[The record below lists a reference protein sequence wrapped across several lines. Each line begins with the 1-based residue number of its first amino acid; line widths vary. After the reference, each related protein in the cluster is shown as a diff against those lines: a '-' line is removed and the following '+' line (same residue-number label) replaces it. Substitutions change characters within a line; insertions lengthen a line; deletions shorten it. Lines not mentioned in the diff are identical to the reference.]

1 MPNDT
6 SNETSLLYDYD
17 GNLVEEIET
26 EDPVESDAEDDI
38 FYDEE
43 GDILEDEDEDAGE
56 SEEEETDDDENGDLE
71 EEEIQDGNGKPG
83 KDKQPQDL
91 GSVANTKQD
100 VISGRIKPDFIPG
113 SKEFFDAVEE
123 TVARRFKQE
132 MGEEFDEFD
141 PKHLIK
147 FNYFARLEADE
158 REKEYK
164 AAVSYIQKEEASKN
178 IEKSLSNK
186 LDEILVSPEL
196 KLKFSEELGKISVS
210 KYAELEKSIAAGD
223 FSGILD
229 LAAKVASPLPRE
241 SNSVRKSKNVNKPK
255 SVKLFSDFLV

>member
-6 SNETSLLYDYD
+6 LNEASLLYDYE
-17 GNLVEEIET
+17 GNLVEEIEE
-26 EDPVESDAEDDI
+26 EDPIESDPEDNI

-43 GDILEDEDEDAGE
+43 GNIFEDEDD
-56 SEEEETDDDENGDLE
+56 EEEEEEEDGDVE
-71 EEEIQDGNGKPG
+71 EEEEEENQESKS
-83 KDKQPQDL
+83 KSEEDKQTQGL
-91 GSVANTKQD
+91 GATANTKQD
-100 VISGRIKPDFIPG
+100 VVTSRIKPDFIPG

-123 TVARRFKQE
+123 TAARRFKQE

-147 FNYFARLEADE
+147 FNYFARLEAAE

-164 AAVSYIQKEEASKN
+164 AAVSYIQKEEASKT
-178 IEKSLSNK
+178 IERSLSNK

>member
-1 MPNDT
+1 MPND
-6 SNETSLLYDYD
+6 NLETSLLYDYD
-17 GNLVEEIET
+17 GNLVEEIES
-26 EDPVESDAEDDI
+26 EDPTESDAEDDI
-38 FYDEE
+38 FYDEDGNIFE
-43 GDILEDEDEDAGE
+43 GED
-56 SEEEETDDDENGDLE
+56 EEEEE
-71 EEEIQDGNGKPG
+71 EEEEENQESKGKSEE
-83 KDKQPQDL
+83 DKQTQGL
-91 GSVANTKQD
+91 GATANTKQD
-100 VISGRIKPDFIPG
+100 VVTSRIKPDFIPG

-123 TVARRFKQE
+123 TAARRFKQE

-241 SNSVRKSKNVNKPK
+241 SNSVRKSKKVNKPK

>member
-6 SNETSLLYDYD
+6 LNEASLLYDYE
-17 GNLVEEIET
+17 GNLVEEIEE
-26 EDPVESDAEDDI
+26 EDPIESDPEDNI

-43 GDILEDEDEDAGE
+43 GNIFEDEDD
-56 SEEEETDDDENGDLE
+56 EEEEEEEDGDVE
-71 EEEIQDGNGKPG
+71 EEEEEENQESKS
-83 KDKQPQDL
+83 KSEEDKQTQGL
-91 GSVANTKQD
+91 GATANTKQD
-100 VISGRIKPDFIPG
+100 VVTSRIKPDFIPG

-123 TVARRFKQE
+123 TAARRFKQE

-164 AAVSYIQKEEASKN
+164 AAVSYIQKEEASKT
-178 IEKSLSNK
+178 IERSLSNK

>member
-6 SNETSLLYDYD
+6 SNETSLLYDYE
-17 GNLVEEIET
+17 GNLVEEIES
-26 EDPVESDAEDDI
+26 EDPMESDAEDSI
-38 FYDEE
+38 FYDEDGNIFE
-43 GDILEDEDEDAGE
+43 GEDEEEGE
-56 SEEEETDDDENGDLE
+56 SEEDGDVE
-71 EEEIQDGNGKPG
+71 EEEEEEEENQESKSKPEE
-83 KDKQPQDL
+83 DKQTQGL
-91 GSVANTKQD
+91 GATANTKQD
-100 VISGRIKPDFIPG
+100 VVTSRIKPDFIPG

-123 TVARRFKQE
+123 TAARRFKQE

-147 FNYFARLEADE
+147 FNYFARLEAAE

-164 AAVSYIQKEEASKN
+164 AAVSYIQKEEASKT
-178 IEKSLSNK
+178 IERSLSNK

-241 SNSVRKSKNVNKPK
+241 SNSVRKSKKVNKPK

>member
-6 SNETSLLYDYD
+6 NETSLLYDYE

-43 GDILEDEDEDAGE
+43 GNIFEGEDEEEEE
-56 SEEEETDDDENGDLE
+56 SEEDGDVE
-71 EEEIQDGNGKPG
+71 EEEEEKEENQESKSKPEEDRQTQG
-83 KDKQPQDL
+83 L
-91 GSVANTKQD
+91 GATANTKQD
-100 VISGRIKPDFIPG
+100 VVASRIKPDFIPG

-123 TVARRFKQE
+123 TAARRFKQE

-147 FNYFARLEADE
+147 FNYFARLEAAE

-164 AAVSYIQKEEASKN
+164 AAVSYIQKEEASKT
-178 IEKSLSNK
+178 IERSLSNK

-229 LAAKVASPLPRE
+229 LAAKVAGPFPRE
-241 SNSVRKSKNVNKPK
+241 SGSVRKSKKVKKLK